1 MEGEDGDAIREA
13 LEKLKT
19 SSMEIG
25 KSIYSQANQSENQTD
40 NQDQSQEN
48 QENKENKEEKKDETK

>member
-1 MEGEDGDAIREA
+1 VKDQVNGDIAHLKEKMNGEDGDAIREA

-25 KSIYSQANQSENQTD
+25 KSIYSQSN
-40 NQDQSQEN
+40 
-48 QENKENKEEKKDETK
+48 

>member
-1 MEGEDGDAIREA
+1 MNGEDGDAIKEQ

-25 KSIYSQANQSENQTD
+25 KSIYSQNNNQSEGQSENQSENT
-40 NQDQSQEN
+40 QDGE
-48 QENKENKEEKKDETK
+48 EKKEEKKD

>member
-1 MEGEDGDAIREA
+1 MNGNDADAIREA

-25 KSIYSQANQSENQTD
+25 KAIYAQANSQS
-40 NQDQSQEN
+40 
-48 QENKENKEEKKDETK
+48 